1 MTTIPTVGLADDWL
15 NAPAPTYI
23 TEFLSASM
31 PRPADTT
38 TVQTAESPPPKI
50 YMAVADQSYRVLFE
64 THSPAS
70 NIVSDVRPQITVAIV
85 VTGDNELAIL
95 RAALRGGTVA
105 LLLPD
110 NRTVTM
116 QKPRIEAIKF
126 LDREFPDFPK
136 STMGNRIAVLTLS
149 SDSRFYRST

>member
-1 MTTIPTVGLADDWL
+1 
-15 NAPAPTYI
+15 
-23 TEFLSASM
+23 M

-38 TVQTAESPPPKI
+38 TLQTAESPAPKI

-64 THSPAS
+64 THTPAI

-85 VTGDNELAIL
+85 VTGDSELAIL
-95 RAALRGGTVA
+95 RAALLGGTVA

-116 QKPRIEAIKF
+116 QKPRIDAVKF
-126 LDREFPDFPK
+126 MDMEFPDFSK
-136 STMGNRIAVLTLS
+136 SLNGSRVVVLILS
-149 SDSRFYRST
+149 CDSRAYRST